1 MEHGEL
7 GQGRGAVQRNG
18 LTSTAGPPLL
28 EQALAAH
35 GGREAWESAT
45 EVTAHLHSGGLA
57 LTLKRVRDPFPDYSA
72 TISMHEPRT
81 VIEPYPGGGA
91 LEGSRGVFEGDH
103 VRIED
108 ASGATIDGGTD
119 MRRRFPGLRRRLWWD
134 HLDALYFAGY
144 ALWNYFT
151 TPLLLTR
158 CEVEQRGRTL
168 AVTFPP
174 GLPTHSRRQLF
185 HFDDAGL
192 LTRLDYTAE
201 VFGKWARGRHECREH
216 RSFDGLVFPTSRRVT
231 LAGLPRPTLIWIEV
245 DDVSVRR
252 A

>member
-1 MEHGEL
+1 MVERREL
-7 GQGRGAVQRNG
+7 GQGGRALQRRGR
-18 LTSTAGPPLL
+18 LTALL
-28 EQALAAH
+28 DQVLAAH
-35 GGREAWESAT
+35 GGREAWEST
-45 EVTAHLHSGGLA
+45 SEVSAHLHTGGFA
-57 LTLKRVRDPFPDYSA
+57 LSVKRVREPFPDYRA

-81 VIEPYPGGGA
+81 VIEPYPGAGPMQAG
-91 LEGSRGVFEGDH
+91 RGIFEGDL

-108 ASGATIDGGTD
+108 DSGATVDGRTD

-158 CEVEQRGRTL
+158 CEIEERGRTME
-168 AVTFPP
+168 VTFPP
-174 GLPTHSRRQLF
+174 DVPTHSRRQRF
-185 HFDDAGL
+185 HFDESGL

-201 VFGKWARGRHECREH
+201 VFGKWARGRHECRDH

-231 LAGLPRPTLIWIEV
+231 LGALPRPTIIWIEV
-245 DDVSVRR
+245 DDVTCLRQ
-252 A
+252 